1 MIDEPF
7 LGLAPM
13 VVESIGALMRL
24 IRDEQGLSIV
34 FIEQNVEL
42 ALRLADRGYIL
53 ESGRSIRTGGSA
65 KLLRSDEVERIFLG
79 DVAL

>member
-1 MIDEPF
+1 MTTPAA
-7 LGLAPM
+7 APPLS
-13 VVESIGALMRL
+13 VEDI
-24 IRDEQGLSIV
+24 
-34 FIEQNVEL
+34 

-65 KLLRSDEVERIFLG
+65 KLLRSDEVKRIFLG